1 MKKIGFFVLLVITCI
16 VISPTLTGCKP
27 KTYPASDSITMF
39 LDTTIMQKLTQHQLE
54 VVMDNDSLFGDFYKI
69 IRTKTDSVDDV
80 QRVKWKKI
88 TYSSAYKYYKL
99 SKDSTYWRGAN
110 KKWNKERLE
119 VFAEPISAMNVFN
132 KANIRAN
139 YTGGQYGYTNEITFD
154 VISDVACE
162 ANIHIFFHPTALK
175 RGFNDDTWYSLVK
188 GTNSYS
194 WSTTY
199 ENAKWFVLFA
209 NAQGGGTLDYKVNQ
223 IKYKGKIYEV
233 NTALNTYV
241 PTEADYDFG
250 KQMDSLRTLNSELY
264 HLLVEPNS
272 EDE

>member
-1 MKKIGFFVLLVITCI
+1 MKKIGFFILLVITCV

-54 VVMDNDSLFGDFYKI
+54 VVLDNDSLFGDFYKI

-99 SKDSTYWRGAN
+99 SKDSTYWKAAN
-110 KKWNKERLE
+110 KKWNKERLDE
-119 VFAEPISAMNVFN
+119 YAEPLSAINVLT
-132 KANIRAN
+132 KANIRVN
-139 YTGGQYGYTNEITFD
+139 YTGGQYGYTNEIAFD

-162 ANIHIFFHPTALK
+162 ANIHIFFHPKSLN
-175 RGFNDDTWYSLVK
+175 RGFNNDSWYAVVK
-188 GTNSYS
+188 GNNSYT
-194 WSTTY
+194 WSCTY
-199 ENAKWFVLFA
+199 VNARWFVDCA
-209 NAQGGGTLDYKVNQ
+209 NAQGGGDLDYKVNQ
-223 IKYKGKIYEV
+223 IKYNGKIYDVE
-233 NTALNTYV
+233 TALNTYV
-241 PTEADYDFG
+241 PTEAEYDFG
-250 KQMDSLRTLNSELY
+250 KQMDSLNTLNPELY
-264 HLLVEPNS
+264 HLLVEPIS